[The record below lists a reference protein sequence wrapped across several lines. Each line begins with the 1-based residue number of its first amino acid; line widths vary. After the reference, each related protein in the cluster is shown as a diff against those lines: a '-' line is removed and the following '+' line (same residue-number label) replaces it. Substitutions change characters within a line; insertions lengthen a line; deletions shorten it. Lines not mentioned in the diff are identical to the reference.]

1 MSDSYRHSPTG
12 FTIREL
18 TGQDVAY
25 GYAAMHELRGHRPP
39 LASAE
44 TFVAWVSGHPEG
56 YRLAGAFLDGEM
68 DAAAVIG
75 FRPMTLLYA
84 GRTLYVDDLST
95 RAANRGRGLGSA
107 LLTWAEEEARRQG
120 CEELHLDSGVQ
131 RFPAH
136 RLYLKYGFDIT
147 AHHFAR
153 KLTEEIR

>member
-1 MSDSYRHSPTG
+1 MNDLP

-18 TGQDVAY
+18 TGPEIAH
-25 GYAAMHELRGHRPP
+25 GYAAMHELRGHHPP
-39 LASAE
+39 MDSAE

-56 YRLAGAFLDGEM
+56 YRLAGAFLEGET

-95 RAANRGRGLGSA
+95 RAADRGRGLGRA

-136 RLYLKYGFDIT
+136 RLYLQHGFDIT

-153 KLTEEIR
+153 VLKDVP

>member
-1 MSDSYRHSPTG
+1 MNDLPLSV
-12 FTIREL
+12 REL
-18 TGQDVAY
+18 TGQDVAN
-25 GYAAMHELRGHRPP
+25 GYAVMHELRGHRPP
-39 LASAE
+39 LATAE
-44 TFVAWVSGHPEG
+44 TFVAWVPCHPEG
-56 YRLAGAFLDGEM
+56 YRLAGAFLEGQT

-84 GRTLYVDDLST
+84 GHTLYVDDLST
-95 RAANRGRGLGSA
+95 RAACRGRGLGTA

-136 RLYLKYGFDIT
+136 RLYLKYGFNIT

-153 KLTEEIR
+153 VLTEDTT

>member
-1 MSDSYRHSPTG
+1 MNDLPSTVRQ
-12 FTIREL
+12 L
-18 TGQDVAY
+18 TGPEIAH

-39 LASAE
+39 MASAE

-56 YRLAGAFLDGEM
+56 YRIAGAFLEGET

-95 RAANRGRGLGSA
+95 RAADRGRGLGRA
-107 LLTWAEEEARRQG
+107 LLTWATEEARRQG

-153 KLTEEIR
+153 VLAEDTK